1 MVDLAISVAHNALF
15 IDLPLTIF
23 FSGALVVVLLTF
35 GERYL
40 TLNEVA
46 LPIQF
51 HGDTGVAFLVYGRE
65 KLSELFAVQEQL
77 LYARGVG
84 DDMGARC
91 VEWRDLAAEEKG
103 FAVF

>member
-40 TLNEVA
+40 TLNEVS

-103 FAVF
+103 FAIF

>member
-1 MVDLAISVAHNALF
+1 MVDLAISVAHDALF

-23 FSGALVVVLLTF
+23 LGGALVVVLLTF

-40 TLNEVA
+40 TFDEVS

-51 HGDTGVAFLVYGRE
+51 HGNTGVAFLVYGRE

>member
-1 MVDLAISVAHNALF
+1 MVDLAISVAHNPLF

-40 TLNEVA
+40 TLNEVS

>member
-23 FSGALVVVLLTF
+23 LGGALVVILLTF

-40 TLNEVA
+40 ALNEVA

-51 HGDTGVAFLVYGRE
+51 HGDTGVAFLVHGRE
-65 KLSELFAVQEQL
+65 KLSELFAVQQQL
-77 LYARGVG
+77 LCARGVG
-84 DDMGARC
+84 DDMSARC
-91 VEWRDLAAEEKG
+91 VEWRDLAAE
-103 FAVF
+103 

>member
-40 TLNEVA
+40 TLNEVS

>member
-23 FSGALVVVLLTF
+23 LSGALVVVLLTF

-65 KLSELFAVQEQL
+65 KLSELFAVKEQL

-84 DDMGARC
+84 DDMSAC
-91 VEWRDLAAEEKG
+91 LSLIHI
-103 FAVF
+103 

>member
-1 MVDLAISVAHNALF
+1 MVDLAIGVAHNALF
-15 IDLPLTIF
+15 IDLPLAIF

-51 HGDTGVAFLVYGRE
+51 HGDTGVAFLVNGA
-65 KLSELFAVQEQL
+65 KSLASSL
-77 LYARGVG
+77 LCRSSFFSARGVG

-91 VEWRDLAAEEKG
+91 IEWRDLAAK
-103 FAVF
+103 